1 MTKRLKFSR
10 LILGI
15 ICIALAVL
23 ILLALI
29 RFGSVFAFLMIYP
42 WISDALQSSTGMSH
56 WMASLIAFVPAVVGV
71 IGIGMLFSWNR
82 KKRTI
87 GLIMASVAYLV
98 TCGFMYSIEADRSFD
113 PLTGKANKCFAAGLD
128 GYEEISCEWK
138 FHPETGNPVIT
149 DPAQIKN
156 IITAM
161 NVSESEPRVTNR
173 VRPNKNL
180 RFFSVDGRPLYW
192 YYQFPDGKIDLFDS
206 PGRHPHFG
214 KDIILQPI
222 TAEIVKILL
231 YPQDDWDIERVNLP
245 DSKPISQGDPKA
257 LSSTNNGN
265 DSAMEVLRDLY
276 IERKK
281 QLKQ

>member
-15 ICIALAVL
+15 ICIALAIL
-23 ILLALI
+23 IFMALI
-29 RFGSVFAFLMIYP
+29 RFGTVFAFLMIYP
-42 WISDALQSSTGMSH
+42 WISDALQSSAGMNH
-56 WMASLIAFVPAVVGV
+56 WLASIIAFVPAVVGV

-82 KKRTI
+82 KRRTI
-87 GLIMASVAYLV
+87 GMVMAGIAYLT
-98 TCGFMYSIEADRSFD
+98 TCAFMYSIEADRSFD
-113 PLTGKANKCFAAGLD
+113 PITGKANKCYAAGLN

-149 DPAQIKN
+149 DLGEIKK
-156 IITAM
+156 IITSM
-161 NVSESEPRVTNR
+161 NVSESEPRISNK

-180 RFFSVDGRPLYW
+180 RFFSVDGTPMYW
-192 YYQFPDGKIDLFDS
+192 YYEFPDGVIDMFDS
-206 PGRHPHFG
+206 PGRHPHFNTV
-214 KDIILQPI
+214 LQPI
-222 TAEIVKILL
+222 TPEIVKIVL
-231 YPQDDWDIERVNLP
+231 YPQDNWDIERVNLP

-257 LSSTNNGN
+257 LSSANSGN
-265 DSAMEVLRDLY
+265 DSAMEELRDLY